1 MRTKTI
7 KRALI
12 GAGALSLL
20 AATPVFA
27 APPSGPT
34 GMIELMNSPSS
45 AESTEPLNASSEL
58 SGPTFGGV
66 AEFHTEVYGKV
77 SAKARVYVS
86 VACEQGDNVVYQ
98 YSKSSSTDD
107 YSFPLLDQ
115 AGQGLNWE
123 NGGDA
128 DCEAWLI
135 YRVEKGK
142 RSEITVLGEPE
153 TFKVTDPG
161 TTVFV

>member
-45 AESTEPLNASSEL
+45 AESTLSEPLDA

-86 VACEQGDNVVYQ
+86 VVCWQGDDVVYQ
-98 YSKSSSTDD
+98 YSQASSTDD
-107 YSFPLLDQ
+107 YSFPLVDQ

-128 DCEAWLI
+128 ECEAWLI

-142 RSEITVLGEPE
+142 RSEITVLGTE